1 MTPPSKNCNNMSS
14 DSDLSYLPDSISDS
28 SSDSSPHVTEP
39 KRKRSEHIV
48 AEQLASAVG
57 RIINKKIDTTVHGP
71 VMLNREGR
79 EKAVEREKYERRL
92 QDAISIERRELLEK
106 GHVSAPISSSD
117 LTELRLVRTAFAGV
131 KQFIDAI
138 TGYAEE
144 TRVRKDRER
153 ETIERLQRQQ
163 EALRG
168 TERTRWRTLPED
180 NLLDEF
186 IRTADPE

>member
-1 MTPPSKNCNNMSS
+1 MSS
-14 DSDLSYLPDSISDS
+14 DTDLSYLLDSISDS
-28 SSDSSPHVTEP
+28 ASEPSAHEGEP
-39 KRKRSEHIV
+39 KRKHLGYND

-57 RIINKKIDTTVHGP
+57 RIVNKNLNTTDHGP

-106 GHVSAPISSSD
+106 GHIITPAPPSD
-117 LTELRLVRTAFAGV
+117 PAEMRLIRTAFAGV
-131 KQFIDAI
+131 KQFIDAV
-138 TGYAEE
+138 TNYAEE
-144 TRVRKDRER
+144 ARVHKARER

-168 TERTRWRTLPED
+168 TERTRWRALPEE

>member
-1 MTPPSKNCNNMSS
+1 MTPSSKNCNSMSS
-14 DSDLSYLPDSISDS
+14 NSDLSYLPDSVSESASDP
-28 SSDSSPHVTEP
+28 SPHEVEP
-39 KRKRSEHIV
+39 KCKHSGCSD
-48 AEQLASAVG
+48 AEQLANAVG
-57 RIINKKIDTTVHGP
+57 RIVNKSLDTTDHGP

-106 GHVSAPISSSD
+106 GHNSAPIPSSD
-117 LTELRLVRTAFAGV
+117 PSELRLVRTAFAGV

-144 TRVRKDRER
+144 ARARKARER

-168 TERTRWRTLPED
+168 TERTRWHTLPED

>member
-1 MTPPSKNCNNMSS
+1 MSS
-14 DSDLSYLPDSISDS
+14 DTDLSYLPDSVSESASELSAHEAEPGRKHPGYSD
-28 SSDSSPHVTEP
+28 
-39 KRKRSEHIV
+39 

-57 RIINKKIDTTVHGP
+57 RIINKNLDTTDHGP

-79 EKAVEREKYERRL
+79 ERAVEREKYERRL

-106 GHVSAPISSSD
+106 GYISAPASSSD
-117 LTELRLVRTAFAGV
+117 PAELRLVRTAFAGV
-131 KQFIDAI
+131 KQFIDAV
-138 TGYAEE
+138 TGYTEE
-144 TRVRKDRER
+144 ARARKARER
-153 ETIERLQRQQ
+153 ETIEWLQRQQ

-168 TERTRWRTLPED
+168 TERTRWQTLPEE